1 MNQHERKHASIT
13 LMGIQIKTA
22 EIKMDENGNFISKI
36 EMFVNTISRTKN
48 YIYKIIAF
56 GDDALK
62 IRKYG
67 FPGLRL
73 KVEGMPHP
81 KNIKKI
87 IANKIFF
94 IDTPESNGSTKNVDN
109 YCYYKN
115 KNKLIKSNIAEALK

>member
-1 MNQHERKHASIT
+1 
-13 LMGIQIKTA
+13 MGVQIKTA
-22 EIKMDENGNFISKI
+22 EIKMDEKGNFISKI
-36 EMFVNTISRTKN
+36 EIFVNTISRTKN

-73 KVEGMPHP
+73 RVEGMPHP

-87 IANKIFF
+87 IASKILF
-94 IDTPESNGSTKNVDN
+94 IDTPESSGNTKIVDN
-109 YCYYKN
+109 YYYN
-115 KNKLIKSNIAEALK
+115 VNCLD